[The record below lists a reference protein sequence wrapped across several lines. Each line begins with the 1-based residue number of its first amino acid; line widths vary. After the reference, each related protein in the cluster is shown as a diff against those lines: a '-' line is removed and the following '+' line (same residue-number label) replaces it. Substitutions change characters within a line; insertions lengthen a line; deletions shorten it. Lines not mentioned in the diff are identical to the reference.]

1 MAAVG
6 QLHPR
11 HQAGRDEPPGDQCQ
25 VRDGHR
31 DNCNIAGTTGPQAA
45 AEASEGDRHL
55 SGEKM
60 LSTHLLHILLQK

>member
-6 QLHPR
+6 QLDPR

-25 VRDGHR
+25 VRDEEG
-31 DNCNIAGTTGPQAA
+31 DYNNCNIAGTTGPQAA

-60 LSTHLLHILLQK
+60 